1 VACLEAVVASGA
13 SLSPVAMHNPRHGGH
28 WTPHESGH
36 GAAVYVVFNQLS
48 LSIVMF
54 LKEEF
59 RVDRNQEITLED
71 VMKSYNLEI
80 LLLLLLL
87 LCFN

>member
-13 SLSPVAMHNPRHGGH
+13 SLSPVAMHNPRHGGR
-28 WTPHESGH
+28 WMPHESGH

-59 RVDRNQEITLED
+59 RVDRNQRYEELQFRDFIIIIII
-71 VMKSYNLEI
+71 M
-80 LLLLLLL
+80 
-87 LCFN
+87 F